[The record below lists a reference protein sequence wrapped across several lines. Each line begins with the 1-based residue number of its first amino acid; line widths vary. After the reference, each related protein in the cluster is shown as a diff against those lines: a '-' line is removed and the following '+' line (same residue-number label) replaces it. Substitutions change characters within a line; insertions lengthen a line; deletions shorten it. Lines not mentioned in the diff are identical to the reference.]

1 MLAVNQGCLKSIT
14 ASTSILAMI
23 TDHYHIL
30 ESFEPPPLIPISMK
44 WKNKNAKFILL
55 GQFLFG
61 RLKCFGPQKLKICS
75 EIWLLATLP

>member
-30 ESFEPPPLIPISMK
+30 ESFESPPPPPPPPPTRRK
-44 WKNKNAKFILL
+44 KRKK
-55 GQFLFG
+55 
-61 RLKCFGPQKLKICS
+61 KQKY
-75 EIWLLATLP
+75 